1 MNKNLYLTAIVV
13 FSLLFAGCSPSAP
26 QVDEQAPAVAV
37 KAPPEQTITIGVVS
51 DDPADAIATFQPLAE
66 YLAKKLAD
74 QNILA
79 SKVVVTATVEDMEAK
94 LKSGEVDLYFES
106 PYGAAQAYE
115 DVGAIP
121 LLRRWKG
128 GIGEYYS
135 VIVVLKSGGINGV
148 SSLKGKMVAF
158 EDSGSTAGYIL
169 PKALLLDQGFIT
181 TEKQEPTSSVAPDE
195 IGYFFSGSTENSLA
209 LLLAGKIYAAA
220 VQFDDYEELPAEQL
234 DQIKVIA
241 KTQAV
246 PRHMVMASPTLSV
259 TLRKA
264 ISAVLLDMEN
274 TEEGLAMLAQT
285 EKTTR
290 FDEFP
295 PLGPA
300 RTINALV
307 ELFSTVQ

>member
-26 QVDEQAPAVAV
+26 QVDQQAPAIAV

-79 SKVVVTATVEDMEAK
+79 SRVVVAATLEDMEAK
-94 LKSGEVDLYFES
+94 LISGEVDLFFES

-135 VIVVLKSGGINGV
+135 VIIALKSSGISGV
-148 SSLKGKMVAF
+148 SGLRGKMVAF
-158 EDSGSTAGYIL
+158 EDHGSTAGYIL
-169 PKALLLDQGFIT
+169 PKALLVNQGFAA
-181 TEKQEPTSSVAPDE
+181 TEKQEATSSVMPEE

-209 LLLAGKIYAAA
+209 LLLAGKIDA
-220 VQFDDYEELPAEQL
+220 VGIQFDDYEELPA
-234 DQIKVIA
+234 DQKDQTKVIV

-246 PRHMVMASPTLSV
+246 PRHMVMASPKLSAAF
-259 TLRKA
+259 RQA

-274 TEEGLAMLAQT
+274 SEDGLAMLALT

-290 FDEFP
+290 FDDFP

-300 RTINALV
+300 RTINELV
-307 ELFSTVQ
+307 ELFSSDN